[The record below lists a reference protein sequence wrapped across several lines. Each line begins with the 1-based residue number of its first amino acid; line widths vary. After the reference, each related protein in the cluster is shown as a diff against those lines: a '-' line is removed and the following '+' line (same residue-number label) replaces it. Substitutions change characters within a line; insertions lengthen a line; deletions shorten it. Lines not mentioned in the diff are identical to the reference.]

1 MSHRDV
7 VDFILLS
14 AGWGAVFL
22 PETVTLRMVLGGAV
36 VLAGMAL
43 TLG

>member
-7 VDFILLS
+7 VDLILLS

-22 PETVTLRMVLGGAV
+22 PETVTSPMVLGGVV
-36 VLAGMAL
+36 VLAGTAL